1 MKKNRRILPILLC
14 AAMAVSVM
22 TGCKA
27 KTEETAKAAEGAKTG
42 QSEAAGTEGTGEKA
56 PAGEVSKIAILLPGF
71 ITDKSWNQGAY
82 EGLKD
87 MESHTQ
93 KTYRPLTWSRL
104 SGATV
109 RRTMIL

>member
-71 ITDKSWNQGAY
+71 ITDKS
-82 EGLKD
+82 
-87 MESHTQ
+87 
-93 KTYRPLTWSRL
+93 
-104 SGATV
+104 
-109 RRTMIL
+109 

>member
-42 QSEAAGTEGTGEKA
+42 Q
-56 PAGEVSKIAILLPGF
+56 
-71 ITDKSWNQGAY
+71 
-82 EGLKD
+82 
-87 MESHTQ
+87 
-93 KTYRPLTWSRL
+93 
-104 SGATV
+104 
-109 RRTMIL
+109 